1 VTNGPFAVGEAVQVL
16 WNERDLVDGT
26 ITMAVPHE
34 LRYLVAFSVN
44 DRVYESAF
52 RDSDIRK
59 VT

>member
-1 VTNGPFAVGEAVQVL
+1 VQVL

-52 RDSDIRK
+52 RDSDIRRVK
-59 VT
+59 